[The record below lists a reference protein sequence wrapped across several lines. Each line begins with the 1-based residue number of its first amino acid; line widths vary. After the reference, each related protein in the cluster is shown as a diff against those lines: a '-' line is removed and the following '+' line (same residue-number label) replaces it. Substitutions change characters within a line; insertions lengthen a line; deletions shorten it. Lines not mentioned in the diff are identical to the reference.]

1 VTTFKRRIES
11 GGGLVKRVFVVAG
24 ALAVTLAAL
33 SLAFWLGAASFDARR
48 YDQHRR
54 RLAKVLLQQPSAER
68 LTRGLDAE
76 GSPLVETAATAADK
90 ERVALARGATRQAEI
105 REKASRYPELRVYEA
120 GDMLYFVYF
129 DAAGVMRDFTCVSR

>member
-1 VTTFKRRIES
+1 M
-11 GGGLVKRVFVVAG
+11 KRVFVVAG
-24 ALAVTLAAL
+24 ALVVTLAAL

-54 RLAKVLLQQPSAER
+54 RLAKVLLEQPSAER

-76 GSPLVETAATAADK
+76 GSPLVETATTAAEK
-90 ERVALARGATRQAEI
+90 ERVALARGGARLPEI
-105 REKASRYPELRVYEA
+105 REKSARYPELRVYQA

-129 DAAGVMRDFTCVSR
+129 DAGGLMRDFTCVSR